1 MDQPEATPFVPEAI
15 RIAGARVELAALD
28 YGRGN
33 EAAPPMLLIHGM
45 RDLAWSM
52 DSIAQHF
59 RDRYRVISLDL
70 RGHGD
75 SDAPGAYAIQHF
87 VVDLHLAVRRLRL
100 ERPTIVAHSFG
111 GEVATQF
118 AGLFPEIPS
127 ACVLIEGLG
136 PPPWEGE
143 ANAAARRQM
152 ARSSIE
158 ALDEI
163 QPDGRRVADLDDA
176 TARVLRN
183 HARLDPQRAR
193 YLASKGTR
201 PHPEGGLRWKWDPY
215 LRTSFGSFS
224 REQAEERWG
233 WIECPVLVVMGG
245 ESGAWW
251 NRARWA
257 DSKSQPAKRPYL
269 SDAELE
275 RRLALFA
282 DAELEVV
289 PAAGHMI
296 HFDAPAALNDAIDR
310 FLERRASA

>member
-15 RIAGARVELAALD
+15 RIEGARVELAALD

-59 RDRYRVISLDL
+59 RDRYRVIALDL

-87 VVDLHLAVRRLRL
+87 VGDLHLAVRRLGL

-143 ANAAARRQM
+143 ANAAARRHTLQTQGVK
-152 ARSSIE
+152 RS
-158 ALDEI
+158 
-163 QPDGRRVADLDDA
+163 
-176 TARVLRN
+176 
-183 HARLDPQRAR
+183 
-193 YLASKGTR
+193 
-201 PHPEGGLRWKWDPY
+201 
-215 LRTSFGSFS
+215 
-224 REQAEERWG
+224 
-233 WIECPVLVVMGG
+233 
-245 ESGAWW
+245 
-251 NRARWA
+251 
-257 DSKSQPAKRPYL
+257 
-269 SDAELE
+269 
-275 RRLALFA
+275 
-282 DAELEVV
+282 
-289 PAAGHMI
+289 
-296 HFDAPAALNDAIDR
+296 
-310 FLERRASA
+310 